1 MTLGNQLAN
10 RLQEVVLNGTWIAN
24 TNLKDQLEGIDWENA
39 NKEIESLNSISNLA
53 RHIHYYIAGIK
64 QALSEGTLEIKD
76 AYSFDF
82 SPIRSQKEWETFQ
95 NKFWED
101 TEKLALLIEK
111 MPDTELKKSFIDKKY
126 GNCLRNIDGLI
137 EHSYYHLGQIVLIKK
152 CCFHE

>member
-10 RLQEVVLNGTWIAN
+10 RLREVIVNGAWIAN
-24 TNLKDQLEGIDWENA
+24 TNLKDQLKDIDWKIA
-39 NKEIESLNSISNLA
+39 NKEIQSLNSISNLA

-64 QALSEGTLEIKD
+64 QAFSEGTLEIKD

-82 SPIRSQKEWETFQ
+82 SPIRSQKEWKTFQ

-101 TEKLALLIEK
+101 TEKLALFIEK
-111 MPDTELKKSFIDKKY
+111 MPEAELKKSFIDKKY
-126 GNCLRNIDGLI
+126 GNYLRNIDGLI

-152 CCFHE
+152 MLHS